1 MTCRPSHEFLKE
13 IDGVFH
19 LYERVRKLN
28 TNAHCLGVPSDRKE
42 GHNEG
47 ADTSCVRVIFQRES
61 LQLAGT
67 WLMLLKFHKA
77 QIKYE
82 LLNRVRKRG
91 WFIDLAKKNY
101 FKKVQTIDKMWCLG
115 DEN

>member
-1 MTCRPSHEFLKE
+1 MVILYTRTYNILNPPHEFLKE

-28 TNAHCLGVPSDRKE
+28 TTAHCLEVPSDRKE

-61 LQLAGT
+61 LQLG
-67 WLMLLKFHKA
+67 
-77 QIKYE
+77 
-82 LLNRVRKRG
+82 N
-91 WFIDLAKKNY
+91 LAIATEISQSSN
-101 FKKVQTIDKMWCLG
+101 
-115 DEN
+115 

>member
-1 MTCRPSHEFLKE
+1 LKE

-28 TNAHCLGVPSDRKE
+28 TNAHCLEVPSDRIE

-47 ADTSCVRVIFQRES
+47 EDTSCVRVIFQRES
-61 LQLAGT
+61 LQLTGT
-67 WLMLLKFHKA
+67 WLLLLKFRKA

-82 LLNRVRKRG
+82 PLNRVSK
-91 WFIDLAKKNY
+91 
-101 FKKVQTIDKMWCLG
+101 Q
-115 DEN
+115 E